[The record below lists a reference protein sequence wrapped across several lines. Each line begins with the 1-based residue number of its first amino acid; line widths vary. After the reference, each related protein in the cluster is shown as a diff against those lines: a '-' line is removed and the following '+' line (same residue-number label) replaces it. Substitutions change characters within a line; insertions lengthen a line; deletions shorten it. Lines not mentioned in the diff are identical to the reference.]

1 MPSVILTEEARGDVV
16 RLRSFLREKSP
27 QAALR
32 LGNVLADTFDVLAR
46 SPRLGR
52 PITSVLGL
60 HRLVVP
66 FGAGGYVLH
75 YRYLS
80 DSDGLHVLRIRHTRE
95 AGD

>member
-1 MPSVILTEEARGDVV
+1 MPSVIVTQEAHADVV
-16 RLRSFLREKSP
+16 RLRQFLRDNSP

-32 LGNVLADTFDVLAR
+32 LGNVLADTFDLLAR

-52 PITSVLGL
+52 PVESVLGL
-60 HRLVVP
+60 HRLVIP

-75 YRYLS
+75 YRYLN
-80 DSDGLHVLRIRHTRE
+80 DAGNLHVLRIRHSRE